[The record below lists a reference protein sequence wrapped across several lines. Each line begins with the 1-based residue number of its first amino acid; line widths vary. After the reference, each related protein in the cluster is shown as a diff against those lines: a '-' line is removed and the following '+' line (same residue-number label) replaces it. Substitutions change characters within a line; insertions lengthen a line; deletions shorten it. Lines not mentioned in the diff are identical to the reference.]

1 VGSLSFHSCHGAD
14 LMFAHHLGLHAV
26 LLIGSLS
33 RLFDMINKT
42 QTRTKRNSKMQ
53 GMSYLHWKSI
63 LYPVNFD

>member
-1 VGSLSFHSCHGAD
+1 
-14 LMFAHHLGLHAV
+14 MFAHHLGLHAV

-42 QTRTKRNSKMQ
+42 QTWTKRNSKLQAMR
-53 GMSYLHWKSI
+53 YLHWKSI